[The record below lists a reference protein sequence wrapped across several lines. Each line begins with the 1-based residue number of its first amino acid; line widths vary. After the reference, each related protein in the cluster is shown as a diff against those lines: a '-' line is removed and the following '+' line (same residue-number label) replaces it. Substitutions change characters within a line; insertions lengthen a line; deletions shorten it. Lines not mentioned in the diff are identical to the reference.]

1 MTVGEIVL
9 LIRKL
14 VLEETFKVYSTDY
27 NNHIST
33 LTYIEILRPRRDKI
47 MLDNTDFKQKH
58 NSRGKRS

>member
-14 VLEETFKVYSTDY
+14 VLEDTLKVYSTDY

-33 LTYIEILRPRRDKI
+33 LTYLLKY
-47 MLDNTDFKQKH
+47 
-58 NSRGKRS
+58 